1 MYFNQGWR
9 RRSVAVT
16 ISLLAGCLVLSA
28 CSSRLDKDEETAVRD
43 VPSVQLKSW
52 SELHADPYDIPER
65 ALRAY
70 AYAAAA
76 MDKAVPACKIGW
88 STLAGIG
95 KVSSDNGSANNSSL
109 APDGTVSPAQRDL
122 DQANPPKSAPPAD
135 TDAGRY
141 DGNQLLDVT
150 MGPMQILPSR
160 WEQFATDADN
170 NGKAEPDNIDDASL
184 TAARFLCAAGGDLS
198 KSDGWTAALNQF
210 NATPGFAAKVHA
222 IAALYGR

>member
-1 MYFNQGWR
+1 M
-9 RRSVAVT
+9 
-16 ISLLAGCLVLSA
+16 LAG
-28 CSSRLDKDEETAVRD
+28 CSSRLDKEEETKTRD
-43 VPSVQLKSW
+43 VPSYQLKAW
-52 SELHADPYDIPER
+52 SELHADPYQISER

-76 MDKAVPACKIGW
+76 MDKAMPACKIGW

-95 KVSSDNGSANNSSL
+95 KVSSDNGSAGGASL

-122 DQANPPKSAPPAD
+122 DQANPPKTPPLAD
-135 TDAGRY
+135 TDAGKY

-170 NGKAEPDNIDDASL
+170 NGKADPDNIDDASL

-198 KSDGWTAALNQF
+198 KSDGWTAAMNQF

-222 IAALYGR
+222 IAAMYGR